1 MPSWLLVGLQ
11 FALIAALVVTT
22 RPLGTLAANLIAIAL
37 LAAGSVV
44 GIAALAA
51 NRPGNFNIRP
61 ELKPG
66 ARLVTRGIYRKVRH
80 PMYLAVLLAM
90 AAGLA
95 ADPRWWRSL
104 LWLMLLAVLVAKLV
118 REERYLSAA
127 FAEYVDYAAR
137 TWRLFP
143 GAY

>member
-1 MPSWLLVGLQ
+1 MPSWLLVALQ

-80 PMYLAVLLAM
+80 PMYLAVLLVM
-90 AAGLA
+90 AAGVA
-95 ADPRWWRSL
+95 ADPSWWRSL
-104 LWLMLLAVLVAKLV
+104 LWLVLLAVLVAKLV